1 MGKTVSVTSIAFLGT
16 GIMGFPMARNLADA
30 GLTVRAWNRTPE
42 KAQPLGEHGV
52 IVVASPAD
60 AAEGADVL
68 VTMLADTDAVAAAVQ
83 DVRGVPVWAQMST
96 VGLKGTERLTALA
109 AERDMAYVDA
119 PVLGTKQPAE
129 QAQLVVIAS
138 GPPDVRPQVDPIFA
152 VVGRETRWLGDAPGA
167 ATRLKVV
174 LNHWI
179 LGLTEAIGETIA
191 FSRAVGVDP
200 AVALETIEGGAMDT
214 PYLQMKGKAILE
226 EALDPAFPLP
236 LAVKDSDLVLE
247 AAEEAGIDLPLI
259 EVARR
264 QFARAIE
271 LGHGDKDMAATYFA
285 TSASASGDGGPA
297 RPGGR

>member
-1 MGKTVSVTSIAFLGT
+1 MTTVAFLGT
-16 GIMGFPMARNLADA
+16 GIMGFPMARNIAAA
-30 GLTVRAWNRTPE
+30 GMTVRAWNRTLD
-42 KAQPLGEHGV
+42 KARPLAEHGV
-52 IVVASPAD
+52 TVAESPAQ

-68 VTMLADTDAVAAAVQ
+68 VTMLADADAVAAAVQ

-96 VGLKGTERLTALA
+96 VGLEGTERLVALA

-119 PVLGTKQPAE
+119 PVLGTKKPAE
-129 QAQLVVIAS
+129 DAQLVVVAA
-138 GPPDVRPQVDPIFA
+138 GPAEVRDRVDAIFDA
-152 VVGRETRWLGDAPGA
+152 VGRQSLWLGERPGT

-179 LGLTEAIGETIA
+179 LGLTELIGETIA

-200 AVALETIEGGAMDT
+200 ALALETIEGGAMDT

-264 QFARAIE
+264 QFARALE

-285 TSASASGDGGPA
+285 TSASATAG
-297 RPGGR
+297 

>member
-1 MGKTVSVTSIAFLGT
+1 MGKTVSVTTIAFLGT

-52 IVVASPAD
+52 AVVASPAE

-109 AERDMAYVDA
+109 AERGMAYVDA

-138 GPPDVRPQVDPIFA
+138 GPPDVRPQVDRIFA
-152 VVGRETRWLGDAPGA
+152 MVGRETRWLGDAPGA

-174 LNHWI
+174 LNHWV
-179 LGLTEAIGETIA
+179 LALTEAIGETIA

-200 AVALETIEGGAMDT
+200 ALALETIEGGAMDT

-264 QFARAIE
+264 QFARALE

-285 TSASASGDGGPA
+285 ARDPA
-297 RPGGR
+297 G